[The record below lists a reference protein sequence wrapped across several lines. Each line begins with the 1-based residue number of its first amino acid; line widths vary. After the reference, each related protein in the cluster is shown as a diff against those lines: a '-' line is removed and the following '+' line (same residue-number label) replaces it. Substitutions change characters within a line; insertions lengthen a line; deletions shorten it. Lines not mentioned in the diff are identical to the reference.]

1 LFYQR
6 SSKPLAFDTEGFQ
19 AAMPL
24 KSWQIALVG
33 FEQASFAAFC
43 VYVLAASHTSF
54 GGDRAPFWSHRTFQ
68 MTIMIVS
75 SASWLAL
82 VWAIPKRQI
91 FFVTVVGSAA
101 QFTIACDTV
110 WKCPRVHFFVWKS
123 FGVMAIFALA
133 AIMRKMGA
141 RLVDSKTKV
150 DQLTPFQ
157 KVLLAAS
164 AVVTVLTLAFPDFP
178 VVSAAVEM
186 CVFVLVVL
194 SVWWD
199 FAKFMLASSEVF
211 SVLASHH
218 GSKQKCE
225 NPGQVGVPQSLQAK
239 RNSERKSVMR
249 RAKHLKR
256 VMMVLLLLVH
266 IFFLIYVL
274 ISSFWRINLPGI
286 CDARSVDKDARR
298 VVETVRFYF
307 CDVCQVI
314 LVMNTWANIYV
325 FTGAA
330 RRKKKQ
336 GTTQAAVAP
345 PPTGYAN
352 ATSVALTPTQS

>member
-1 LFYQR
+1 
-6 SSKPLAFDTEGFQ
+6 
-19 AAMPL
+19 
-24 KSWQIALVG
+24 
-33 FEQASFAAFC
+33 
-43 VYVLAASHTSF
+43 
-54 GGDRAPFWSHRTFQ
+54 

-75 SASWLAL
+75 SASFLAL

-91 FFVTVVGSAA
+91 FFLTLVGSAG

-110 WKCPRVHFFVWKS
+110 WKCPRMHFFVWKS
-123 FGVMAIFALA
+123 VGAMIMFVFA

-157 KVLLAAS
+157 KVLVAAF
-164 AVVTVLTLAFPDFP
+164 AVVAVLTLAFSDFP

-186 CVFVLVVL
+186 CVVVLIVL

-199 FAKFMLASSEVF
+199 FAKFKLASSEVF
-211 SVLASHH
+211 SVLVCV
-218 GSKQKCE
+218 SKQKHE
-225 NPGQVGVPQSLQAK
+225 NPGQVGVPQSLQEK

-249 RAKHLKR
+249 RAENLKR

-266 IFFLIYVL
+266 ILFLTYVL
-274 ISSFWRINLPGI
+274 LSSFWRINVPGP
-286 CDARSVDKDARR
+286 CNARSVDKDARR
-298 VVETVRFYF
+298 VVEAVRFYVGEVVQF
-307 CDVCQVI
+307 VFV
-314 LVMNTWANIYV
+314 VSTWANIYF

-336 GTTQAAVAP
+336 GTTRAASAAP

-352 ATSVALTPTQS
+352 ATSVALTPT